1 MVQMKLSFDNI
12 NSDESLYVRDADGVY
27 QVATAAQVLA
37 GARKAADS
45 LALPGQQFSSP
56 QAVKDFLVAKLAGI
70 EHEVR
75 VTEDLT
81 CPDTGAMREMDE
93 LLERWRTEGKPAL
106 VHCYMGVGRCRTVVS
121 AHLAARIGDVRRAF
135 LWTGRPETERQKEFV
150 REYAEKRAQA

>member
-1 MVQMKLSFDNI
+1 MDFHWALEGEIATGSLPSSEEDVRMLQREGIRAVLS
-12 NSDESLYVRDADGVY
+12 LH
-27 QVATAAQVLA
+27 
-37 GARKAADS
+37 
-45 LALPGQQFSSP
+45 
-56 QAVKDFLVAKLAGI
+56 LVSFHVHQLLEDAGI